1 MPVWMWCQANGAHS
15 VLMLWYE
22 AQKGSDNS
30 TWGIC
35 VKGTHPDV
43 ALTLFGARGP
53 VPSEA
58 GPSR

>member
-1 MPVWMWCQANGAHS
+1 MHS

-53 VPSEA
+53 VPLEA